1 MDRGDPAFPRPTAEW
16 WFGCPKENHFSKV
29 RGTVTIFLFY
39 HYHHDVQGLGSSSDY
54 VVTLLNTQPSPEA
67 SDADI
72 DYTGYD
78 DYYDG
83 SEPRH

>member
-1 MDRGDPAFPRPTAEW
+1 MV
-16 WFGCPKENHFSKV
+16 V
-29 RGTVTIFLFY
+29 RVPQGEPLQQGEAHCHYYSVITLSIL
-39 HYHHDVQGLGSSSDY
+39 HYHGVQGLGSSSDY